1 MKTKFFKWKR
11 IKEELIISRSVI
23 RYIKGSFLGQT
34 NVILDRKG
42 ELHKE
47 MKNVGNGENEGKCK
61 IIF

>member
-1 MKTKFFKWKR
+1 MKKNQGK
-11 IKEELIISRSVI
+11 LIISRSVI
-23 RYIKGSFLGQT
+23 RYIKGSFLGQR

-47 MKNVGNGENEGKCK
+47 MKNVGNGKNEGKCK